1 MGRRW
6 ARELGKPSPTPIVR
20 WSGAAGAY
28 NRLNGKS
35 QRVGR
40 VADGAVLPL
49 EPVGQHNRR

>member
-1 MGRRW
+1 MDRRW

-20 WSGAAGAY
+20 WSGAVGAY